1 MRVHPRRR
9 RPTSLA
15 QHLRK
20 AFVEIG
26 TARRNQ
32 TRRGQQVGMNLG
44 GYVGEKETRDSATGL
59 KGLEA
64 GEWKGLKRIPAPIVR
79 VRDARIPLKV

>member
-1 MRVHPRRR
+1 
-9 RPTSLA
+9 
-15 QHLRK
+15 
-20 AFVEIG
+20 
-26 TARRNQ
+26 
-32 TRRGQQVGMNLG
+32 MNLG